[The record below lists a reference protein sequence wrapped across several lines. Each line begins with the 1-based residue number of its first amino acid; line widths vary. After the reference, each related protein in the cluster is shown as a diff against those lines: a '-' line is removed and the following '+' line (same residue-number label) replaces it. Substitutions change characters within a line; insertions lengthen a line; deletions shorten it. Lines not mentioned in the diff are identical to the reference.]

1 MDSGSQYRHLI
12 QDLQL
17 KQQDLQRLLVEK
29 QEENDKLKRL
39 IFDLEKQVTEYEQ
52 SIEVSG

>member
-52 SIEVSG
+52 SRTG